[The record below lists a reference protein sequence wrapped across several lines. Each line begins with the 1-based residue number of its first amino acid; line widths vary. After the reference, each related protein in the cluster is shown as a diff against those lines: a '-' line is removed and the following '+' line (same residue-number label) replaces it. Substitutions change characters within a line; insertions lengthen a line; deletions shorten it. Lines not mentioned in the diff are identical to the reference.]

1 MYISRLIVIVSA
13 FVVTVS
19 CSHNAVSPKMGYSE
33 REVAG
38 KTWYFPVVQN
48 WKPMDMMTIEE
59 YQSLVNSSYL
69 IDMAPVFGYTSVLD
83 GCPQGLVISV
93 VSKFSQEEQ
102 SEFDFIRR
110 SPSGVKE
117 IYVKSGD
124 SDSTKVLYVIYSVR
138 FNSKITRVV
147 TVYFKETIV
156 GFELR
161 NLGKCSKTADYE
173 LVEFVKS
180 FLDLNA

>member
-1 MYISRLIVIVSA
+1 MHISRLIVWA
-13 FVVTVS
+13 FALVGVIS
-19 CSHNAVSPKMGYSE
+19 WSPNAVSPKMGYSE

-38 KTWYFPVVQN
+38 KTWYFPSVQN
-48 WKPMDMMTIEE
+48 WKPMDMMTIDE

-69 IDMAPVFGYTSVLD
+69 IDMAPVFGYTSVLE

-93 VSKFSQEEQ
+93 VSKFSQEGQ

-117 IYVKSGD
+117 LYVKSGN
-124 SDSTKVLYVIYSVR
+124 SDSTKVLYVVYSVR
-138 FNSKITRVV
+138 FKSKITRVV
-147 TVYFKETIV
+147 TVYFKEAIV
-156 GFELR
+156 SFELR
-161 NLGKCSKTADYE
+161 NLGRCSKTADYE

>member
-1 MYISRLIVIVSA
+1 MYISRLIVIVFA

-19 CSHNAVSPKMGYSE
+19 CSPNAVSPTMGYSE

-38 KTWYFPVVQN
+38 KTWYFPAVQN
-48 WKPMDMMTIEE
+48 WKPMDMMTIDE

-117 IYVKSGD
+117 LYVKSGD

>member
-1 MYISRLIVIVSA
+1 
-13 FVVTVS
+13 
-19 CSHNAVSPKMGYSE
+19 MGYSE

-38 KTWYFPVVQN
+38 KTWYFPAVQN
-48 WKPMDMMTIEE
+48 WKPMDLMTIGE

-93 VSKFSQEEQ
+93 VSKFSQEGQ
-102 SEFDFIRR
+102 SEF
-110 SPSGVKE
+110 
-117 IYVKSGD
+117 D
-124 SDSTKVLYVIYSVR
+124 SDSTKVLYVVYSVR
-138 FNSKITRVV
+138 FKSKITRVV
-147 TVYFKETIV
+147 TVYFKEAIV

-161 NLGKCSKTADYE
+161 NLGRCSKTADYE

>member
-1 MYISRLIVIVSA
+1 MLISRIIVLA
-13 FVVTVS
+13 FALLGVLS
-19 CSHNAVSPKMGYSE
+19 CSQNAVSPQMGYSE

-38 KTWYFPVVQN
+38 KTWYFPAVQN
-48 WKPMDMMTIEE
+48 WKPMDLMTIDE

-69 IDMAPVFGYTSVLD
+69 IDMAPVYGYTSVLD

-93 VSKFSQEEQ
+93 VSKFSQEGQ

-117 IYVKSGD
+117 LYVKSGN
-124 SDSTKVLYVIYSVR
+124 SDSTKVLYVVYSVR
-138 FNSKITRVV
+138 FKSKITRVV
-147 TVYFKETIV
+147 TVYFKEAIV

-161 NLGKCSKTADYE
+161 NLGRCSKTADYE